1 MGMEEIEQR
10 TGDLEEYAYV
20 LDYLPTGK
28 SFSVRSEP
36 IVQLI
41 GENRFTLLEAVPKSP
56 EIKVEE
62 KLYIGKGVRDKISL
76 IKSRLAYE
84 NLTEG
89 AKAQLPVAV
98 GSIIRSQEKKYVD
111 FFNNASPLNIRMHM
125 LEMLPGIGKKHL
137 QAILEAREDK
147 PFESFTDISKRVAL
161 LQDPVKLL
169 TERVLMELK
178 GESRFYIL
186 ARPMHQ
192 QAPR

>member
-1 MGMEEIEQR
+1 MEQR
-10 TGDLEEYAYV
+10 TGGDLEEYAHV

-41 GENRFTLLEAVPKSP
+41 GETRFTLLEAVPKVTD
-56 EIKVEE
+56 IRTEE
-62 KLYIGKGVRDKISL
+62 RIYIGKGVRDKISL

-89 AKAQLPVAV
+89 SRSELPISIA
-98 GSIIRSQEKKYVD
+98 SIIRGDEKRFVD
-111 FFNNASPLNIRMHM
+111 FFNNASPLNIRMHT
-125 LEMLPGIGKKHL
+125 LELLPGIGKKHL
-137 QAILEAREDK
+137 QAILEAREEK
-147 PFESFTDISKRVAL
+147 PFESFADISQRVAL

-169 TERVLMELK
+169 MERVLMELK

-186 ARPMHQ
+186 TRPMHPQ
-192 QAPR
+192 IR

>member
-1 MGMEEIEQR
+1 MQEMEQR
-10 TGDLEEYAYV
+10 TGGDLEEYAHV

-41 GENRFTLLEAVPKSP
+41 GETRFTLLEAVPKVTD
-56 EIKVEE
+56 IRTEE
-62 KLYIGKGVRDKISL
+62 RIYIGKGVRDKISL

-89 AKAQLPVAV
+89 SRSELPISIA
-98 GSIIRSQEKKYVD
+98 SIIRGDEKRFVD
-111 FFNNASPLNIRMHM
+111 FFNNASPLNIRMHT
-125 LEMLPGIGKKHL
+125 LELLPGIGKKHL
-137 QAILEAREDK
+137 QAILEAREEK
-147 PFESFTDISKRVAL
+147 PFESFADISQRVAL

-169 TERVLMELK
+169 MERVLMELK

-186 ARPMHQ
+186 TRPMHPQ
-192 QAPR
+192 IR

>member
-1 MGMEEIEQR
+1 MEETEQR
-10 TGDLEEYAYV
+10 TGELEEYAYV

-41 GENRFTLLEAVPKSP
+41 GENKFTLLEAVPKTP

-62 KLYIGKGVRDKISL
+62 RIYIGKGVRDKVSL
-76 IKSRLAYE
+76 IKSRLAFE
-84 NLTEG
+84 SLTEV
-89 AKAQLPVAV
+89 ARAQLPIAI
-98 GSIIRSQEKKYVD
+98 SKIIKSNEKKYVD
-111 FFNNASPLNIRMHM
+111 FFNNASSLNIRMHM

-137 QAILEAREDK
+137 KAILDAREEK
-147 PFESFTDISKRVAL
+147 PFESFSDISSRVAL

-169 TERVLMELK
+169 TDRAMMELR

-186 ARPMHQ
+186 TRPAHQ